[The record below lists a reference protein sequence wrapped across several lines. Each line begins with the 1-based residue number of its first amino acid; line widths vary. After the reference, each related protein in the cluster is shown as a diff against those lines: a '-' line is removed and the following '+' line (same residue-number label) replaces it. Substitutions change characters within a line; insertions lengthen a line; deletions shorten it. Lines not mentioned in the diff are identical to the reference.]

1 MAEKTALKLGGG
13 NGESQ
18 LHERVIVDRLT
29 SAVMEQRLSPGTK
42 LSEAALCE
50 TFGVGRMHVRRALL
64 MLANQGIVDLQ
75 SNRGAFIARPG
86 VQEARDIFATRL
98 ILEPTIIKSV
108 IENAESAELRA
119 LRDHIDLEQKARKRR
134 NRREAIRLSG
144 EFHVRLTEA
153 AGNAV
158 MSNIVRD
165 LVTRSSLIIALF
177 GSTDASACQD
187 DEHLQILEAVS
198 AGDGK
203 KAVRLVRLH
212 LEHIEADLDLR
223 AGRDTEKPNL
233 SDILSAP

>member
-1 MAEKTALKLGGG
+1 MAEKKVLILDGSDR
-13 NGESQ
+13 ELPQHEQ
-18 LHERVIVDRLT
+18 LIVDRLT

-42 LSEAALCE
+42 LNEAALCE

-64 MLANQGIVDLQ
+64 MLANQGIVDLR
-75 SNRGAFIARPG
+75 SNRGAFIAKPG
-86 VQEARDIFATRL
+86 ILEARDVFATRL
-98 ILEPTIIKSV
+98 ILEPTIIKNV
-108 IENAESAELRA
+108 VENARSKEIRA
-119 LRDHIDLEQKARKRR
+119 LRDHIDLEQKARKHR

-153 AGNAV
+153 SGNAV

-177 GSTDASACQD
+177 GTTDASACQD
-187 DEHLQILEAVS
+187 DEHLQILDAVS

-203 KAVRLVRLH
+203 KAARLVRVH

-223 AGRDTEKPNL
+223 TGRDNDKPNL
-233 SDILSAP
+233 ADILSAP

>member
-1 MAEKTALKLGGG
+1 MADKTALKLGGAS
-13 NGESQ
+13 GESQ

-50 TFGVGRMHVRRALL
+50 TFCVGRMHVRRALL

-144 EFHVRLTEA
+144 EFHVRLAEA

-177 GSTDASACQD
+177 GTTDASACQD
-187 DEHLQILEAVS
+187 DEHLQILDAVS
-198 AGDGK
+198 VGDGR
-203 KAVRLVRLH
+203 KAARLVRVH

-223 AGRDTEKPNL
+223 AGRDTDKPNL

>member
-1 MAEKTALKLGGG
+1 MAEKTALKLGGAS
-13 NGESQ
+13 GESQ

-108 IENAESAELRA
+108 IENAESAELCA

-144 EFHVRLTEA
+144 EFHVRLAEA

-177 GSTDASACQD
+177 GTTDASACQD
-187 DEHLQILEAVS
+187 DEHLQILDAVS
-198 AGDGK
+198 VGDGK
-203 KAVRLVRLH
+203 KAARLVRVH

-223 AGRDTEKPNL
+223 AGRDTDKPNL

>member
-1 MAEKTALKLGGG
+1 MAERKALKLSGAEGA
-13 NGESQ
+13 SPV
-18 LHERVIVDRLT
+18 HERVIVDRLI
-29 SAVMEQRLSPGTK
+29 SSVMEQRLSPGTK

-86 VQEARDIFATRL
+86 IDEARDVFATRL
-98 ILEPTIIKSV
+98 ILEPTVITNV
-108 IENAESAELRA
+108 IENAKSAQLRA

-144 EFHVRLTEA
+144 EFHVRLAEA

-158 MSNIVRD
+158 MSTIVRD

-177 GSTDASACQD
+177 GKTDASACQD
-187 DEHLQILEAVS
+187 DEHLQILDAVS
-198 AGDGK
+198 VGNVK
-203 KAVRLVRLH
+203 KAVRRTRMH

-223 AGRDTEKPNL
+223 DGRDTDKPNL